1 MVGGI
6 GSVVAMAIILL
17 IGIENVMFCHSV
29 SGFLVLVLASPA
41 SPHFP
46 FLGVA
51 DHIADDLGTHSPAV
65 IATYPVVVSVAAVTF
80 IIITKFITGIQ
91 MYMHLVKVLEDN
103 YPEMMK
109 MLFIVNGKLCILFQL
124 KYTHTI

>member
-1 MVGGI
+1 M
-6 GSVVAMAIILL
+6 VAMAIILL
-17 IGIENVMFCHSV
+17 IGIESV
-29 SGFLVLVLASPA
+29 VLCYSGSGSWFWFLVLVLASPA

-65 IATYPVVVSVAAVTF
+65 IATYPVVVSVAAMTF
-80 IIITKFITGIQ
+80 IITTIFITGIQ

-109 MLFIVNGKLCILFQL
+109 MLFIVNGKLCIAFN
-124 KYTHTI
+124 YAHIRS